1 MGCQS
6 GCQPNVTHHEHKS
19 PENLPATTFG
29 FVGGLVIY
37 VYVHIRNHC
46 GLGSSVEL
54 VLRHWRLL
62 GVLSM

>member
-1 MGCQS
+1 
-6 GCQPNVTHHEHKS
+6 
-19 PENLPATTFG
+19 
-29 FVGGLVIY
+29 VGGLVIY

-62 GVLSM
+62 GG